1 MEMNLEKQELVTQ
14 LKSQLNDDGY
24 IIIKNFFDK
33 EYINTLKEK
42 AKNVFEIQFKKFGYT
57 EDFKKNMIKL
67 FKENESVF
75 INCGKI
81 IQTGLIELYKLPI
94 EDKIIDL
101 IKDLGLTFPNLC
113 TRPVLFFNHPK
124 LAKEEFY
131 YKTPP
136 HQDWLSMESSSD
148 SLVLWVPLVDVNK
161 ENGSILIWPKTH
173 KQGPLPFK
181 TIGGFASVETF
192 GEPVQP
198 ELEVGDI
205 AIFST
210 FLVHSSGDITND
222 TIRWSCHFRYTN
234 MMDNDFINRGFPN
247 PYIYKPTIK

>member
-1 MEMNLEKQELVTQ
+1 MNLEKQELVTR

-192 GEPVQP
+192 GEPIQP

>member
-1 MEMNLEKQELVTQ
+1 MNLEKQELVTR

-192 GEPVQP
+192 GEPIQP

-210 FLVHSSGDITND
+210 FLVHSSADITND